1 LPFDIFTEVFIVN
14 IPHHNPDPPIRLLAA
29 FQQAFPNESPDWITR
44 APGRD
49 VWLAASPAPSDH
61 FTVFSPDQGGQTT
74 FSMRSAKLK
83 QTVYQRMLPRWA
95 YYPAG
100 VMLVL
105 YNLGHELNGR
115 HIAVISEEPDGPAYD
130 YGIGIAFTAYW
141 HEVLDMPFTIDSL
154 IEVVDKARRDYVEA
168 S

>member
-1 LPFDIFTEVFIVN
+1 MVEVFIVN
-14 IPHHNPDPPIRLLAA
+14 MPHHNPDPPIRLLAA

-74 FSMRSAKLK
+74 FSMRSA
-83 QTVYQRMLPRWA
+83 
-95 YYPAG
+95 
-100 VMLVL
+100 MLVL
-105 YNLGHELNGR
+105 YNLGHELSGR

-154 IEVVDKARRDYVEA
+154 IEVVDKARRDYVDA
-168 S
+168 P